1 MSRVEEKLAAF
12 VNNESA
18 SRSRFANYSLDGVRA
33 LLGRYGNPHEK
44 LSLIHI
50 AGTNGKGSV
59 AYMLSHILA
68 ESGFRTG
75 LYTSPHLERVNER
88 IAVNHRMISDGEL
101 SGYIDDVL
109 DSIPRLKVKPTYFDV
124 LTVVAFRYFHEKRA
138 DLSVIET
145 GLGGRLDSTNVIHP
159 LLSIITDIARD
170 HEHILGRT
178 LRKIAAEKAGII
190 KPGSP
195 VITSNRRKS
204 VLTVISEKAL
214 SAGSP
219 MHAIGKDI
227 LLSTPRPEGG
237 EMPVLGISFN
247 GRSISG
253 ISLNTPCSFQV
264 TNAALA
270 AAAAMLLGTAGYS
283 ISDGSIRSGLGR
295 SRVPGRF
302 AVLSSSPMVIFDPAH
317 NPAAIETLIKS
328 LKEVYPGRRYAFV
341 ISVMKDKDYARIF
354 ELISRE
360 LSASLYYFT
369 LDDGRCLLPG
379 DGRHGAGKVPPRCF
393 SSLQELCSCLKT
405 DIDSRT
411 AVVVTGTFRLY
422 SAAKEIVRRL
432 S

>member
-12 VNNESA
+12 VNNESDTH
-18 SRSRFANYSLDGVRA
+18 ANYKDYSLDGVRA
-33 LLGRYGNPHEK
+33 LLGRFGNPHEK
-44 LSLIHI
+44 LSMIHI

-75 LYTSPHLERVNER
+75 LYTSPHLERINER
-88 IAVNHRMISDGEL
+88 IAINHRTITDGEL

-124 LTVVAFRYFHEKRA
+124 LTVAAFRYFHDQRT
-138 DLSVIET
+138 DLSIIET

-159 LLSIITDIARD
+159 LLSIITHIARD

-178 LRKIAAEKAGII
+178 LPKIAAEKAGII

-204 VLTVISEKAL
+204 VLDVISEKAL

-219 MHAIGKDI
+219 MHAIGTDI
-227 LLSTPRPEGG
+227 VLSRRRPGG
-237 EMPVLGISFN
+237 VKTPVLGISFN
-247 GRSISG
+247 GRSIPG

-270 AAAAMLLGTAGYS
+270 AAAAMLLGTMGYS

-295 SRVPGRF
+295 SHIPGRF
-302 AVLSSSPMVIFDPAH
+302 ALLSSSPTVIFDPAH
-317 NPAAIETLIKS
+317 NPSAIETLATS
-328 LKEVYPGRRYAFV
+328 VRELYPGRRYAV
-341 ISVMKDKDYARIF
+341 VMSVMKDKDYARIF
-354 ELISRE
+354 KLISRG
-360 LSASLYYFT
+360 LPGPLYYYE
-369 LDDGRCLLPG
+369 LDDVRCLRPR
-379 DGRHGAGKVPPRCF
+379 DGRHGAGTVPARCF
-393 SSLQELCSCLKT
+393 SSLQELCDRLKT
-405 DIDSRT
+405 EIDSRT
-411 AVVVTGTFRLY
+411 AVIVTGTFRLY
-422 SAAKEIVRRL
+422 SAAKEIVGRL